1 MRLSFSPP
9 PEFRNCSTKVFAPR
23 EEHVTRKYH
32 KSVLILMMDGVL
44 RFREDGEVVEL
55 CAGEYYIQRDGLFQE
70 GVRIDAPP
78 TYFYI
83 EFRGCYTEDSEAGL
97 PLRGRFQK
105 QKILT
110 LLGRFEEFYKVHR
123 ADPFLPN
130 SYMNRV
136 FSELWIGSPFHD
148 EQPHVI
154 RLIRNDIEARY
165 SETVSLSELSRR
177 FGYTTD
183 HITRMFKQQ
192 YGTTPHQYQIK
203 LRMEHAAW
211 LLDNTDL
218 GVERIAEAV
227 GYRDFSAFW
236 RAYRKAYGISP
247 GEARML

>member
-1 MRLSFSPP
+1 
-9 PEFRNCSTKVFAPR
+9 
-23 EEHVTRKYH
+23 
-32 KSVLILMMDGVL
+32 
-44 RFREDGEVVEL
+44 
-55 CAGEYYIQRDGLFQE
+55 
-70 GVRIDAPP
+70 
-78 TYFYI
+78 
-83 EFRGCYTEDSEAGL
+83 
-97 PLRGRFQK
+97 
-105 QKILT
+105 
-110 LLGRFEEFYKVHR
+110 
-123 ADPFLPN
+123 
-130 SYMNRV
+130 MNRV

-203 LRMEHAAW
+203 LRLEHAAW